1 MTLINLQTGFTN
13 QNDDKLSVQ
22 FTYPAVNITSTNYTF
37 YLPNSG
43 IGSNFSYTDNVTANS
58 NKYISGTTTKGYI
71 QTKQHNYN
79 NDNIKNELILE
90 HITTGGD
97 KFYVVIPLLS
107 GKDTSSLDKLKPSG
121 TSLLFDLNSDITR
134 QDKIYHYLSSTMHV
148 FVFNNP
154 INVKSQQFNTGIGT
168 GSIILAPTAQKYQIT
183 TNTKIEDEI
192 VCDSPVDDTKKTTTD
207 TTSFWSLIMFLINSM
222 IIIGCLIFISHYQAT
237 HKQLLTYFLIIG
249 SIIIFIVCLG
259 LAIGYGNT
267 SSIYDKTSHKY
278 LSASRSA
285 IVFGSLAF
293 TSVVICILGYMVNLG
308 VFEKTVV
315 ASATD
320 TSATPPAT

>member
-107 GKDTSSLDKLKPSG
+107 GKDTSSLDKLKPGG
-121 TSLLFDLNSDITR
+121 TSLLLDLNSDITR

-154 INVKSQQFNTGIGT
+154 INVKSQQFNTGIGK
-168 GSIILAPTAQKYQIT
+168 GSIILAPTDQKYQIT

-192 VCDSPVDDTKKTTTD
+192 VCDSPVDDTKKTTTEAS
-207 TTSFWSLIMFLINSM
+207 TFYWALIMFLINSM
-222 IIIGCLIFISHYQAT
+222 IVIGCLILISHYNT
-237 HKQLLTYFLIIG
+237 DTRLSMGLIIV
-249 SIIIFIVCLG
+249 SLISFLFFLG
-259 LAIGYGNT
+259 LTIFFGNI
-267 SSIYDKTSHKY
+267 SSMLGKNINLIKTH
-278 LSASRSA
+278 RA

-293 TSVVICILGYMVNLG
+293 TSVIIFGLGFMVKSG
-308 VFEKTVV
+308 FFVKPGVV
-315 ASATD
+315 AAAT
-320 TSATPPAT
+320 TATATPPTI